1 MRNYSVINL
10 QYKYGNRYS
19 KQVYEQRADKY
30 SLLTAKKYHQKGK
43 KAFFFTPFLSAIG
56 RFVSMYFIKIGFM
69 DGIYGFKI
77 AYISAASNYVK
88 YTELRRLNREKRD
101 S

>member
-1 MRNYSVINL
+1 
-10 QYKYGNRYS
+10 
-19 KQVYEQRADKY
+19 
-30 SLLTAKKYHQKGK
+30 
-43 KAFFFTPFLSAIG
+43 
-56 RFVSMYFIKIGFM
+56 M

>member
-1 MRNYSVINL
+1 M
-10 QYKYGNRYS
+10 
-19 KQVYEQRADKY
+19 
-30 SLLTAKKYHQKGK
+30 
-43 KAFFFTPFLSAIG
+43 FLMK
-56 RFVSMYFIKIGFM
+56 RGFM
-69 DGIYGFKI
+69 DGIPGFKI